1 MLLNNLANPDL
12 TWETTEQ
19 LNFGLDLDLFGGRVT
34 STIDVY
40 EKLTKDLLQ
49 NAPIPTSSGF
59 SSILI
64 NRGELEN
71 KGIELG
77 LDISI
82 VESDDF
88 SFSIGGNL
96 SHNKSK
102 ILSLGLPKSQ
112 LFYPVDPDGHFA
124 IHHKPYYLGQQISRG
139 NIFKHPANI
148 FMEGQESALFYGWKT
163 DGLVQPDEVADYPIS
178 GAQAGD
184 IKIVDINGD
193 GAINKLD
200 TTIIGNPNP
209 DFVYGF
215 NFNIKVKNFTLS
227 ALFNGVE
234 GNEIANGWNYTLGM
248 AEGSNGQGGATYT
261 RNVFP
266 ETYFNAWSPTNT
278 SGQNPRIGYT
288 TQNIEYMLD
297 TIIEDGSFLRLN
309 NITLNWELPTNNN
322 SDRALL
328 KYSSMNIFVTGQNL
342 FTWTDYSGYDPEVT
356 SFMWTGLIQGV
367 DWNGPPNA
375 KNILFGVNVNF

>member
-1 MLLNNLANPDL
+1 M

-71 KGIELG
+71 KGVEVG
-77 LDISI
+77 LDISL

-88 SFSIGGNL
+88 SFSIGGNI

-102 ILSLGLPKSQ
+102 ILNLGLPPGSVFDQ
-112 LFYPVDPDGHFA
+112 D
-124 IHHKPYYLGQQISRG
+124 IHMDTDYYQKPYYLGQQISRG

-163 DGLVQPDEVADYPIS
+163 DGLVQPDDVADYPIA
-178 GAQAGD
+178 GAEAGD
-184 IKIVDINGD
+184 IKIVDLNED
-193 GAINKLD
+193 GVIDNMD

-215 NFNIKVKNFTLS
+215 NLNLRVKDFTLS

-266 ETYFNAWSPTNT
+266 DTFFDAWSPTNMDA
-278 SGQNPRIGYT
+278 QNPRIGYT
-288 TQNIEYMLD
+288 TQNNQYMLD

-309 NITLNWELPTNNN
+309 NITLNWELPAKKI
-322 SDRALL
+322 SDSTLL
-328 KYSSMNIFVTGQNL
+328 KFTSMNIFVTGQNL

-375 KNILFGVNVNF
+375 KNILIGVNVNF

>member
-112 LFYPVDPDGHFA
+112 LFYPVDPDGHFC
-124 IHHKPYYLGQQISRG
+124 
-139 NIFKHPANI
+139 
-148 FMEGQESALFYGWKT
+148 
-163 DGLVQPDEVADYPIS
+163 
-178 GAQAGD
+178 
-184 IKIVDINGD
+184 
-193 GAINKLD
+193 
-200 TTIIGNPNP
+200 
-209 DFVYGF
+209 
-215 NFNIKVKNFTLS
+215 
-227 ALFNGVE
+227 
-234 GNEIANGWNYTLGM
+234 YT
-248 AEGSNGQGGATYT
+248 S
-261 RNVFP
+261 
-266 ETYFNAWSPTNT
+266 
-278 SGQNPRIGYT
+278 
-288 TQNIEYMLD
+288 
-297 TIIEDGSFLRLN
+297 
-309 NITLNWELPTNNN
+309 
-322 SDRALL
+322 
-328 KYSSMNIFVTGQNL
+328 
-342 FTWTDYSGYDPEVT
+342 
-356 SFMWTGLIQGV
+356 
-367 DWNGPPNA
+367 
-375 KNILFGVNVNF
+375 